1 MNRNGTIKALAAV
14 AAVGAMFAAPHVW
27 AGDKED
33 AAKPAGVLV
42 LPFGDSPVLAY
53 SWGAVQSGSIGG
65 GGGGGGGAGKI
76 SIQDFHITRP
86 ADAHSPKIFK
96 AVATGEHLAIVEI
109 NSGTTKF
116 KLQDVIISSYQTGG
130 SGADGKVTRTDQV
143 SFNFGKITY
152 TVDGSSTCLD
162 IVQNKAC

>member
-1 MNRNGTIKALAAV
+1 MNRNGTVKVLAALAAT
-14 AAVGAMFAAPHVW
+14 GAMFAAPHVL

-42 LPFGDSPVLAY
+42 LPFGDSPVLSY
-53 SWGAVQSGSIGG
+53 SWGASQSGSIGG
-65 GGGGGGGAGKI
+65 GGSGGGAGKVNV
-76 SIQDFHITRP
+76 QDFHITRT

-109 NSGTTKF
+109 NSGSTKF
-116 KLQDVIISSYQTGG
+116 KLQDVLVSSYQTGG

>member
-1 MNRNGTIKALAAV
+1 MNRNGTVKALAAV
-14 AAVGAMFAAPHVW
+14 AAVGAMFAAPHAW

-42 LPFGDSPVLAY
+42 LPFGDSPVLSY

-65 GGGGGGGAGKI
+65 GGGGGGAGKV

-109 NSGTTKF
+109 NSGATKF
-116 KLQDVIISSYQTGG
+116 KLQDVLISSYQTGG